1 MKGSLARAAVVVG
14 GMMVTGAVMAGS
26 LVLPSAKSLAGQWLI
41 ADAERQCQIEF
52 LASEQSEINGYQLVD
67 SQHCL
72 KKVFT
77 AEVVGWRPAP
87 DGIALL
93 QADGS
98 TLAFFSRDGESYRNQ
113 LGADD
118 GLTLK
123 ALA

>member
-1 MKGSLARAAVVVG
+1 MKSTLTRTALTAG

-26 LVLPSAKSLAGQWLI
+26 LVLPTAQSLAGQWQV
-41 ADAERQCQIEF
+41 ADREQQCRIEF
-52 LASEQSEINGYQLVD
+52 LASEQSETNGYQLVD
-67 SQHCL
+67 KQRCL
-72 KKVFT
+72 KSLFA

-98 TLAFFSRDGESYRNQ
+98 TLVFFSRDGEVYRNQ
-113 LGADD
+113 LSADD
-118 GLTLK
+118 GLTLR